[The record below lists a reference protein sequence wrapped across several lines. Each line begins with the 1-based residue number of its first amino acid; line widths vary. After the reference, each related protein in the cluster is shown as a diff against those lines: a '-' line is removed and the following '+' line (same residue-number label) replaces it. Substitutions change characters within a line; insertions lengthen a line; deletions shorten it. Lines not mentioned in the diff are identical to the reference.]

1 MHDHDEFAKRI
12 AGLLM
17 DGEWKQAVAAIRE
30 WYAQHCPRL
39 TKDDVELG
47 VGWVGSALITWDQFQ
62 ARTRIKDEKDRYRMT
77 PEQAVE
83 MFTATCAAHWSGD
96 NGEAVIYRRKC
107 QRQDNPEPAEWKIEH
122 VLSNIA
128 RRNERKAGAA

>member
-1 MHDHDEFAKRI
+1 LPSGSPASSWT
-12 AGLLM
+12 ASG
-17 DGEWKQAVAAIRE
+17 KQAVAAIRE

-83 MFTATCAAHWSGD
+83 MFTATCAS
-96 NGEAVIYRRKC
+96 RRDPK
-107 QRQDNPEPAEWKIEH
+107 R
-122 VLSNIA
+122 
-128 RRNERKAGAA
+128 